1 MTIFTLKALL
11 AISYIILMSSYCII
25 VFHHL
30 LVMKQRVPLNDKLQ
44 HPFLN
49 IYGSAVLCSGQLTG
63 NTTVFKRK
71 TLANKRQAQHATSDS
86 PQLCFFYNSS
96 DVQNTT
102 LKPTCRKPLA
112 LATLCIQILCALK
125 T

>member
-1 MTIFTLKALL
+1 MKQTATHKKKEMTIFTVKALL
-11 AISYIILMSSYCII
+11 PISYIILMSISYCII

-30 LVMKQRVPLNDKLQ
+30 LVMKERVPLNDKLQ

-71 TLANKRQAQHATSDS
+71 TLANKQQAQHVKSDS
-86 PQLCFFYNSS
+86 LQHCFFYNSS

-102 LKPTCRKPLA
+102 LKPTCRKPLP
-112 LATLCIQILCALK
+112 
-125 T
+125 